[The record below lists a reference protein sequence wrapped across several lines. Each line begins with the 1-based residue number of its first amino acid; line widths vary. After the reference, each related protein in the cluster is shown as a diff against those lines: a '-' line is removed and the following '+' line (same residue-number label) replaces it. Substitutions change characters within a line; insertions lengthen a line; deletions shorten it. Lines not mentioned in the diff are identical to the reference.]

1 MSVFNK
7 VKDFTALT
15 EIEIEAIV
23 KKVKEAP
30 EGKIVCAGV
39 WKGGDVM
46 AIQITSPNREVVV
59 IDSFC
64 GLAPPSTEDETKD
77 TMINGEFD
85 IGGIENFEKN
95 FKTIGLSPPKE
106 YQMFIDKL
114 SINKVYE
121 ENIALLWLDLDHY
134 LPTKSCLEHFEK
146 FLVPEAIVITHD
158 YGFERCPGIKIAC
171 DEFRDGWEHLAGGI
185 FILRNK

>member
-46 AIQITSPNREVVV
+46 AIQMTSPSREVIV

-64 GLAPPSTEDETKD
+64 GLAPPSKQDETED
-77 TMINGEFD
+77 TMIDGEFD
-85 IGGIENFEKN
+85 IGGIEIFNENFRAM
-95 FKTIGLSPPKE
+95 GLQAPKS
-106 YQMFIDKL
+106 YQMFIDED
-114 SINKVYE
+114 SIRQIAE
-121 ENIALLWLDLDHY
+121 EDIALLWLDLDHY
-134 LPTKSCLEHFEK
+134 TPTKACLEHLSP
-146 FLVPEAIVITHD
+146 FLVNSAIIMTHD

-171 DEFRDGWEHLAGGI
+171 DEFSNGWEHLAGGI
-185 FILRNK
+185 FILRNE